1 MATLLDP
8 RFKSAG
14 FSKRQNATVA
24 KELLISELLD
34 RHRHSQDQQNI
45 DIEITGSP
53 EEHDVATAAVVTNAS
68 QEWAAILESESQSED
83 DGDEL
88 ADVETRLRREVTEY
102 LKEPRIAI
110 SEDLLMYWKENAVKW
125 PSLGSIARKYHSA
138 PPSSAAPERLFST
151 AKHVL
156 KPTRLRLLPTN
167 VEASLFLK
175 KNLVAFPGSDHQ
187 KAPPPDDFTE
197 PNSLG
202 CPSAVLG
209 EDATDSEGSDIEIS
223 SEEDE

>member
-1 MATLLDP
+1 MEQQHQYAVATLLDP

-34 RHRHSQDQQNI
+34 RHTQEQNI
-45 DIEITGSP
+45 DIEEITATGST
-53 EEHDVATAAVVTNAS
+53 EEQDVAPAVATNAS

-88 ADVETRLRREVTEY
+88 ANVETRLRREVTEY

-110 SEDLLMYWKENAVKW
+110 SEDLLMYWRENAVKW
-125 PSLGSIARKYHSA
+125 PSLGSITRKYYSA

-151 AKHVL
+151 ARHVL

-187 KAPPPDDFTE
+187 NAPDDFTE
-197 PNSLG
+197 PNSLD

-209 EDATDSEGSDIEIS
+209 EDGAESELQRHPT
-223 SEEDE
+223 